1 MAHVAHGRDD
11 DMDLISYDNSFLTIS
26 YLSLLELH
34 LLAVVVVCCLCIL
47 GRWLP
52 TRCVFSSAMFCRNK
66 PYFGILPIRHLLHM
80 TARSWSCSFYRY
92 HCSCLCRD

>member
-34 LLAVVVVCCLCIL
+34 LLAVVVVCCPCIL

-52 TRCVFSSAMFCRNK
+52 TRVVFLLRCFVVTSHILGFC
-66 PYFGILPIRHLLHM
+66 PLVI
-80 TARSWSCSFYRY
+80 SCI
-92 HCSCLCRD
+92 